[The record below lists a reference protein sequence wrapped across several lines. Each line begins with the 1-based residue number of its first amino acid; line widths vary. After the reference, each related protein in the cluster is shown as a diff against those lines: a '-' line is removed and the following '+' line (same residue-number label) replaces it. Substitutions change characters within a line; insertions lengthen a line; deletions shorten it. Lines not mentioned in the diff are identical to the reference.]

1 MDQNFFTQNPA
12 FQNISP
18 EKLAFLM
25 NFMNQEKPRLFQG
38 YDDISYEF
46 CHKGKK
52 SESLFY
58 DRRNRFY
65 YPASA
70 AGTKS
75 HRTAAHRPGVADA
88 AQEKVRQK
96 TEQNPYYSAQSFSN
110 YMRHFKLSSPLFV
123 SINKIRF
130 IVSLLYFLSCFSAS
144 LSISSLFYL
153 KNIFHL
159 IPDIV
164 PSWIK
169 EPFH

>member
-18 EKLAFLM
+18 EKLAFL
-25 NFMNQEKPRLFQG
+25 RLFQG

-75 HRTAAHRPGVADA
+75 RRTAAHRPGVADA

-130 IVSLLYFLSCFSAS
+130 IVSLLYFSCFSAS
-144 LSISSLFYL
+144 LSISSLFIS
-153 KNIFHL
+153 KIF
-159 IPDIV
+159 
-164 PSWIK
+164 
-169 EPFH
+169 FT